1 MPRPSRLVLNKSF
14 KRFSIEKISDLR
26 HKLQLPET
34 GFIDNAKAAKGLAQ
48 AKQATEIDKYQEF
61 YYQSVLA
68 RKSILWTY
76 VLFCSLNDYY
86 RLVLDFVPFNTHHRS
101 ITLLAMVENEFGLC
115 EKDICRIF
123 EISFIWKQ
131 FLDTILKALKATAN
145 NEQQKTIA
153 AFSISLNNMD
163 VITKLQKLYQYCL
176 NIGELKYAEE
186 IKQEIIKRKV
196 EITKELA
203 ENAFRKKMI
212 IWKSITHN
220 TNPSSGI

>member
-1 MPRPSRLVLNKSF
+1 M
-14 KRFSIEKISDLR
+14 
-26 HKLQLPET
+26 ET
-34 GFIDNAKAAKGLAQ
+34 
-48 AKQATEIDKYQEF
+48 
-61 YYQSVLA
+61 
-68 RKSILWTY
+68 
-76 VLFCSLNDYY
+76 
-86 RLVLDFVPFNTHHRS
+86 
-101 ITLLAMVENEFGLC
+101 
-115 EKDICRIF
+115 
-123 EISFIWKQ
+123 

-203 ENAFRKKMI
+203 EKAFRKK
-212 IWKSITHN
+212 
-220 TNPSSGI
+220 